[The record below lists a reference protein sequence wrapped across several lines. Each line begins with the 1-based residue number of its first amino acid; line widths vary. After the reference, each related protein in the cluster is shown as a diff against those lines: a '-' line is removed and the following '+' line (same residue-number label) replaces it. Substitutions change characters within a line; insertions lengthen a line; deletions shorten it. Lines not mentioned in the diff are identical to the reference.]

1 MLGLGHSLVGGS
13 LLDSVYSM
21 TKSFQFDGTDDI
33 FLTNTLSGTDPADG
47 TAKSITKSLSV
58 AAWIKVDDGS
68 ADPYASN
75 PSKTV
80 VSCNYNG
87 GWRLHYQDQR
97 FGGHMSYVNGDGS
110 AFSHT
115 ISDGFSKAKNPTS
128 GTDYRRYL
136 YRSDGWHLMVMTAD
150 MENNDTAVITN
161 LYVDGNRAQSGGT
174 GNIQDGSSGVAQYG
188 SLPESSDS
196 KKTTEASGGDITMRY
211 DTSAT
216 DVHEIDITIGASAN
230 FTAATNVTS
239 FRNNGFQGSI
249 GDVAIWED
257 VVLTQDDIANLY
269 NLHVPMDMS
278 TIQSSKLVGHWRPTK
293 GLDDSV
299 SGATGTLVDD
309 SAVVTDSPSLDVS
322 GYYGY
327 R

>member
-21 TKSFQFDGTDDI
+21 TKSFQFDATDDI
-33 FLTNTLSGTDPADG
+33 FLTNTLDGTAAVDG
-47 TAKSITKSLSV
+47 TAKSITKSLSG
-58 AAWIKVDDGS
+58 AAWIKFDDDSTNPYNNSDSGNS
-68 ADPYASN
+68 AI
-75 PSKTV
+75 
-80 VSCNYNG
+80 VSCSQNG
-87 GWRLHYQDQR
+87 GWVLYYSNRRLT
-97 FGGHMSYVNGDGS
+97 YVCGYLNGDGVS
-110 AFSHT
+110 FNHT
-115 ISDGFSKAKNPTS
+115 ASSTFAKAKAPVS
-128 GTDYRRYL
+128 GTDYNRYL
-136 YRSDGWHLMVMTAD
+136 YKSDGWHLLIFTSD
-150 MENNDTAVITN
+150 MENRDTEVVTN
-161 LYVDGNRAQSGGT
+161 LYVDGNRDQA
-174 GNIQDGSSGVAQYG
+174 GNSAQDGSSGVAQYG
-188 SLPESSDS
+188 SEPETTDN
-196 KKTTEASGGDITMRY
+196 KKTTSASGGDIIRRY
-211 DTSAT
+211 DSSNQR
-216 DVHEIDITIGASAN
+216 DKVDITIGARG
-230 FTAATNVTS
+230 TNVGVEGTVTR
-239 FRNNGFQGSI
+239 FQANGFQGSI

-278 TIQSSKLVGHWRPTK
+278 TIQSSKLVGYWRPTK

>member
-47 TAKSITKSLSV
+47 TAKPITKSLSV

-68 ADPYASN
+68 ADPYATDA
-75 PSKTV
+75 SKTV
-80 VSCNYNG
+80 VSCNFNG
-87 GWRLHYQDQR
+87 GWRLHYQDKR
-97 FGGHMSYVNGDGS
+97 FYGHVSYVNGDGS
-110 AFSHT
+110 NISH
-115 ISDGFSKAKNPTS
+115 SMGDGFNKAKNPTS
-128 GTDYRRYL
+128 GTDYNRYL

-161 LYVDGNRAQSGGT
+161 LYVDGNRAQSGAT
-174 GNIQDGSSGVAQYG
+174 GQDGSSGVAQYG
-188 SLPESSDS
+188 SLPESSNS
-196 KKTTEASGGDITMRY
+196 KKTTNASGGDITMRY
-211 DTSAT
+211 DTST
-216 DVHEIDITIGASAN
+216 SDVHEIDITIGAIGN

-239 FRNNGFQGSI
+239 FRAVGFQGLI